1 MPALKIVLFVL
12 LGLIISVFAV
22 KNMELVEVSFYD
34 FELNSH
40 NIKVPLLIVILIS
53 LGFGFLLAWVEGM
66 VSKIKLKSVIRR
78 HEKTIEKLNADVE
91 KLKTPALPKVA
102 ETGDSGDK

>member
-22 KNMELVEVSFYD
+22 KNMEMVEVSFYD

-40 NIKVPLLIVILIS
+40 NIKVPLLIVMLVS
-53 LGFGFLLAWVEGM
+53 LGLGFLLAWIEGFI
-66 VSKIKLKSVIRR
+66 SKLKLKATIRR
-78 HEKTIEKLNADVE
+78 QEKTIEMLNSDIE
-91 KLKTPALPKVA
+91 KLKTPVIP
-102 ETGDSGDK
+102 ETTETSDFPER